1 MKCECLLSDS
11 KVIESRKDDL
21 DNMTYRGRKCLTCGS
36 MRVTVEMDYMEMK
49 TSKSL
54 PFVII
59 PWDSFKLA
67 ELKRT
72 QKEYEKIEDCLLSE
86 SL

>member
-21 DNMTYRGRKCLTCGS
+21 DNMTYRGRRCNSCGS
-36 MRVTVEMDYMEMK
+36 TRITVEMDYLEMK

-54 PFVII
+54 GFLMI
-59 PWDSFKLA
+59 PWHAFKLA
-67 ELKRT
+67 ELKRIEE
-72 QKEYEKIEDCLLSE
+72 EYADLESCLLTE
-86 SL
+86 Q